1 MIDNF
6 EYKKSKR
13 QKKKKIRKFISLT
26 IFLLII
32 LGAIYYL
39 YKNYNLNMKKNAN
52 IDVDKI
58 FAEVKNT
65 NIINDLIQKEIYNY
79 NFNNREEELLAYRK
93 KVKEEEMA
101 NLIAKGKEI
110 DANEFKKIKVPKSS
124 VVTVPISV
132 YKEYFKDDL
141 FIGDSITEE
150 LKYYKF
156 LYEKNVFSKIGLNT
170 DTLKKLLPNEKFKIV
185 PKNIYLMM
193 GLNDSVFVKS
203 EELFKKRYDAMLD
216 ALKEKF
222 PDAKIYLQ
230 AIFPVGKFLDEKEN
244 ARVNNTK
251 INSFNAVI
259 KAVAEERNL
268 TYLDFSSLL
277 NENQDYFEPDG
288 MHLRSKFHKVWLNEI
303 KNIHE

>member
-39 YKNYNLNMKKNAN
+39 YKNYNLNMKKKAN

-101 NLIAKGKEI
+101 KLIKKGKEI
-110 DANEFKKIKVPKSS
+110 DPNEFKNIKVPKSS

-251 INSFNAVI
+251 INSFNVVI
-259 KAVAEERNL
+259 KAIAEERNL